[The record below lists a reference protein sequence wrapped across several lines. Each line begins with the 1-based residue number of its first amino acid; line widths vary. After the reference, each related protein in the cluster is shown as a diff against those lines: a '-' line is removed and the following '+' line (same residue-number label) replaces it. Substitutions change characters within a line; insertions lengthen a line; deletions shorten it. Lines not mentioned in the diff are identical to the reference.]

1 MSMQTRQTGLTVLIV
16 EDDPMVAEIN
26 RGYLERM
33 EGFTLRGV
41 VPNAME
47 ALAFLER
54 ESASLLLLDIFMP
67 GMDGLSFLKKV
78 RNSHPN
84 TDVIMVTAAKTAK
97 EIQSALR
104 LGAIDYIVKP
114 FTFERFSAA
123 LIAYGERMR
132 LLDADAE
139 LDQEM
144 LDKRIFDKRS
154 LAGRAGTLP
163 KGIEAATL
171 EKVRAVLSG
180 VSGEL
185 KVNDAALL
193 VGISRVSMK
202 KYLEY
207 LEETNKVSSRL
218 VHQTI
223 GRPYTVYRYR

>member
-1 MSMQTRQTGLTVLIV
+1 MLSVLIV

-26 RGYLERM
+26 RGFLERM
-33 EGFTLRGV
+33 EGFRLSGI
-41 VPNAME
+41 VPDAAQ
-47 ALAFLER
+47 ALCFLEQ
-54 ESASLLLLDIFMP
+54 EDVSLLLLDIFMP
-67 GMDGLSFLKKV
+67 GMDGLSFLQTV
-78 RNSHPN
+78 RSARPDV
-84 TDVIMVTAAKTAK
+84 DVIMVTAAKTAR
-97 EIQSALR
+97 EIQAALR

-123 LIAYGERMR
+123 LIAYRERRR

-139 LDQEM
+139 LDQDM

-154 LAGRAGTLP
+154 LAKRAGPLP

-171 EKVRAVLSG
+171 EKITATLSG
-180 VSGEL
+180 LGGEL

-207 LEETNKVSSRL
+207 LEETDKVSSRL

-223 GRPYTVYRYR
+223 GRPYTVYRWRKG

>member
-1 MSMQTRQTGLTVLIV
+1 MQNPLSVLIV
-16 EDDPMVAEIN
+16 EDDPMVAAIN

-33 EGFTLRGV
+33 EGFTLSGI
-41 VPNAME
+41 VPNAAE
-47 ALAFLER
+47 ALDFLGR
-54 ESASLLLLDIFMP
+54 ETVSLLLLDIFMP
-67 GMDGLSFLKKV
+67 GMDGLSFLQRV
-78 RNSHPN
+78 RSSRPN

-123 LIAYGERMR
+123 LIAYRERMR

-154 LAGRAGTLP
+154 LAKRAGPLP

-171 EKVRAVLSG
+171 DKVCATLSG
-180 VSGEL
+180 VDGEL

-207 LEETNKVSSRL
+207 LEETDKINSRL

-223 GRPYTVYRYR
+223 GRPYTLYRWMKG